1 MNLAVLSIKRPIFII
16 CIVSLMLIVGTMSL
30 FKMPVDLFPDVTFPT
45 IFVNVAYPGASPVD
59 VEKQISKP
67 LEDELSSLSGL
78 KTITSNNLDSVA
90 VIILQFKLGTDVK
103 EAEQQVRNRINNA
116 RNKLPTD
123 SKAPII
129 RRFDP
134 ADQAVITLAVV
145 SKIDQGELF
154 DIVDETIKPQIERIS
169 DVGQV
174 NIIGGRKKEIHVL
187 VNKKKLE
194 DRSLSMLQVAKRIE
208 ETSKDVPI
216 GKIENRKDETVL
228 RALGEFNNLEQIRD
242 VSVNFLG
249 SDRSIK
255 LSEIARVE
263 RSLEDQK
270 RISSINGENALFL
283 DVFKQ
288 SGSNTVAVTKA
299 VKAAMVK
306 INQYLVDKK
315 VEAKLLMVR
324 DSSIPI
330 QLNIADVTESI
341 LLGILLCVVVVFFF
355 LGSFR
360 STFIT
365 GMALPNSLLGA
376 FIIMYMMGFSINIMT
391 LLALSLAV
399 GLLIDDA
406 IVVRENIFRH
416 LEMGKD
422 PVTAAIDGTK
432 EVTLAVIATTFVV
445 IAVFGPIAFVS
456 GIVGQFFRQ
465 FGLTMVFA
473 MLISLFDAF
482 TMAPMMS
489 AYLASPA
496 EHKRGNGLIS
506 RMLAA
511 FDRFQNR
518 LEDFYER
525 TLHFTLSHKKVV
537 LFSAFGLFIASLAL
551 SGFIPKTFIPPN
563 DIGEFKVQVE
573 MPLGTSLAATETFMA
588 RLEKDLKEE
597 SAIDLLAKTIG
608 SADNEANK
616 GDFFIRLV
624 PRKKRNLNTSQ
635 FKDHIRTRLEAYSK
649 EANLAV
655 TDVDI
660 SGGGMKPLNLYLTGE
675 NLEEL
680 ANYANALKEE
690 VKKIK
695 GLADVETNFRSGKPE
710 FHVEFDRDKSESLG
724 ISTATAGAELRARTE
739 GVEAA
744 VIRENGIEYKVRLRF
759 EEEDRDLRHNFASTT
774 IPNQNFNMI
783 PLHRVAEGKPAL
795 GFSQV
800 NRQNKG
806 RFIAIMANLTPK
818 GNLGDITTA
827 IENIIATKLKPP
839 TGISYSF
846 VGQAE
851 DFKDL
856 IANMMIAMFLGVLF
870 IYLVLSS
877 LYESFITPLTILL
890 ALPLAISGAMV
901 ALFITGKSI
910 DIFSMIGLVMLLGVV
925 AKNSIL
931 LVDYTSHLIQEGL
944 PRKEALLKACRTRLR
959 PILMTSL
966 ALIAGTTPIAIGITE
981 LGSQRMSMGI
991 AIVGGVVSSTLL
1003 TLIVVPAAYGYIDDF
1018 RLRITKLFSRKP
1030 QGKVLAAE

>member
-1 MNLAVLSIKRPIFII
+1 MNLALLSIKRPVFII
-16 CIVSLMLIVGTMSL
+16 CIVISMLVVGMISL

-45 IFVNVAYPGASPVD
+45 IFVRVVYPGASPVD
-59 VEKQISKP
+59 VEKQIAKP

-78 KTITSNNLDSVA
+78 KTINSNNLDSVA
-90 VIILQFKLGTDVK
+90 VIIMQFRLGIDIK
-103 EAEQQVRNRINNA
+103 DIEQQVRNRINNA
-116 RNKLPTD
+116 RNKLPSD
-123 SKAPII
+123 AQEPIV

-134 ADQAVITLAVV
+134 ADQAVITLAVI
-145 SKIDQGELF
+145 SKLDPGALF
-154 DIVDETIKPQIERIS
+154 DIVDEAIKPQIERVS

-174 NIIGGRKKEIHVL
+174 NIIGGRKKEVHVL
-187 VNKKKLE
+187 VNKKKME
-194 DRSLSMLQVAKRIE
+194 DRNISMLQIAKRIE

-216 GKIENRKDETVL
+216 GKIENSKNETVL
-228 RALGEFNNLEQIRD
+228 RALGEFNDLEQIKN
-242 VSVNFLG
+242 VSVNFIG

-255 LSEIARVE
+255 LQEIARVE
-263 RSLEDQK
+263 RALEDQK
-270 RISSINGENALFL
+270 RLSSINGDNAVFL

-288 SGSNTVAVTKA
+288 SGSNTVAVSNA
-299 VKAAMVK
+299 VKATLEKVNK
-306 INQYLVDKK
+306 YLEDKK
-315 VEAKLLMVR
+315 VDAKLILVR

-330 QLNIADVTESI
+330 RLNIKDVTESI
-341 LLGILLCVVVVFFF
+341 LIGILLCVVVVFLF
-355 LGSFR
+355 LGSVR

-376 FIIMYMMGFSINIMT
+376 FVIMYMIGFSINIMT

-416 LEMGKD
+416 LEMGKKPID
-422 PVTAAIDGTK
+422 AAIEGTK
-432 EVTLAVIATTFVV
+432 EVTQAVIATTFVV

-489 AYLASPA
+489 AYLATPN
-496 EHKRGNGLIS
+496 EHQKGTGFIS
-506 RMLAA
+506 RVLSA

-518 LEDFYER
+518 LENLYER
-525 TLHFTLSHKKVV
+525 ILHYAIAHRKTILGT
-537 LFSAFGLFIASLAL
+537 AFGIFIFSMFLAK
-551 SGFIPKTFIPPN
+551 FVPKTFLPPN
-563 DIGEFKVQVE
+563 DIGEFKIQVE
-573 MPLGTSLAATETFMA
+573 MPLGSSLKATQELMGKI
-588 RLEKDLKEE
+588 EVDLKSEKQ
-597 SAIDLLAKTIG
+597 IDLLSKTVG
-608 SADNEANK
+608 SVDFEANK
-616 GDFFIRLV
+616 GEFYLRLV
-624 PRKKRNLNTSQ
+624 PRGKRSVTTSQ
-635 FKDHIRTRLEAYSK
+635 YKEVIREKMKKFST
-649 EANLAV
+649 EANVAV

-660 SGGGMKPLNLYLTGE
+660 SGGGMKVFNLYLTGE

-680 ANYANALKEE
+680 ATYANALKEE
-690 VKKIK
+690 VQKVP
-695 GLADVETNFRSGKPE
+695 GLVDVETNFRSGKPE
-710 FHVEFDRDKSESLG
+710 YHISFDREKSESLG
-724 ISTATAGAELRARTE
+724 VSTAVAGAELRARTE

-759 EEEDRDLRHNFASTT
+759 EEGDRDLRENFASTL

-783 PLHRVAEGKPAL
+783 PLNRIAQGKEAV

-806 RFIAIMANLTPK
+806 RYIAIMANLGK
-818 GNLGDITTA
+818 DGNLGDITTA
-827 IENIIATKLKPP
+827 VENIIATKIIPP
-839 TGISYSF
+839 AGVSYSY

-856 IANMMIAMFLGVLF
+856 IGSMLIAMFMGVLF
-870 IYLVLSS
+870 IYLVLAS

-890 ALPLAISGAMV
+890 ALPLAISGAMA
-901 ALFITGKSI
+901 ALFVTGKSI
-910 DIFSMIGLVMLLGVV
+910 DIFSMIGIVMLLGVV

-931 LVDYTSHLIQEGL
+931 LVDYSSQLIQQGME
-944 PRKEALLKACRTRLR
+944 RNKALVKACRTRLR
-959 PILMTSL
+959 PIMMTSL

-991 AIVGGVVSSTLL
+991 AIIGGVFSSTLL
-1003 TLIVVPAAYGYIDDF
+1003 TLIVVPAAYGYVEDF
-1018 RLRITKLFSRKP
+1018 RFWIRRKFSRS
-1030 QGKVLAAE
+1030 

>member
-1 MNLAVLSIKRPIFII
+1 MNLAELSIKRPVFII
-16 CIVSLMLIVGTMSL
+16 CIVVSMLIVGVMSL

-45 IFVNVAYPGASPVD
+45 MFVHVAYPGASPVD

-90 VIILQFKLGTDVK
+90 VIVLQFKLGTDVK

-116 RNKLPTD
+116 RNKLPND
-123 SKAPII
+123 SKAPVI

-145 SKIDQGELF
+145 SKIDPGKLY
-154 DIVDETIKPQIERIS
+154 DVVDESIKPQIERIS

-174 NIIGGRKKEIHVL
+174 NIVGGRKQEIHVL
-187 VNKKKLE
+187 VNKKKME
-194 DRSLSMLQVAKRIE
+194 DRNISMLQIAKRIE

-216 GKIENRKDETVL
+216 GKIENKKTETVM
-228 RALGEFNNLEQIRD
+228 RALGEFNSLDQIKN
-242 VSVNFLG
+242 VSVNFIG
-249 SDRSIK
+249 SDRAIK
-255 LSEIARVE
+255 LHEVATVE

-270 RISSINGENALFL
+270 RSSSINGENALFL
-283 DVFKQ
+283 EVFKQ
-288 SGSNTVAVTKA
+288 SGSNTVTVTQA
-299 VKAAMVK
+299 VKKTMEGV
-306 INQYLVDKK
+306 NRYLTDKK
-315 VEAKLLMVR
+315 LDAKLILVR

-330 QLNIADVTESI
+330 QLNIKDVTESI

-355 LGSFR
+355 LGSAR

-376 FIIMYMMGFSINIMT
+376 FVIMYMMGFSINIMT

-422 PVTAAIDGTK
+422 PVTAALEGTK

-445 IAVFGPIAFVS
+445 VAVFGPIAFVS
-456 GIVGQFFRQ
+456 GVVGQFFRQ

-489 AYLASPA
+489 AYLATPN
-496 EHKRGNGLIS
+496 EHQRGNGLIA
-506 RMLAA
+506 RMLGA
-511 FDRFQNR
+511 FDRFQTR
-518 LEDFYER
+518 LEVFYER
-525 TLHFTLSHKKVV
+525 ALLYTLGNRKKI
-537 LFSAFGLFIASLAL
+537 LFSALAL
-551 SGFIPKTFIPPN
+551 FFVSMGLSAFVPKTFLPPN
-563 DIGEFKVQVE
+563 DIGEFNIQIE
-573 MPLGTSLAATETFMA
+573 MPLGSSLNSTRDFMDKI
-588 RLEKDLKEE
+588 EKDL
-597 SAIDLLAKTIG
+597 SAEKSIDLLAKTVG
-608 SADNEANK
+608 SVDNESNK
-616 GDFFIRLV
+616 GSFFVRLV
-624 PRKKRNLNTSQ
+624 PKKKRQMNTTEFKDYIRTHLQTYAAEANTS
-635 FKDHIRTRLEAYSK
+635 
-649 EANLAV
+649 V

-660 SGGGMKPLNLYLTGE
+660 GGGGLKILNLYLTGE
-675 NLEEL
+675 NLDEL
-680 ANYANALKEE
+680 AAYANALKDEM
-690 VKKIK
+690 KKIP
-695 GLADVETNFRSGKPE
+695 GLVDIETNFRSGKPE
-710 FHVEFDRDKSESLG
+710 FHVVFDRDKSESLG
-724 ISTATAGAELRARTE
+724 VSTTGAGAELRARTE
-739 GVEAA
+739 GIESA
-744 VIRENGIEYKVRLRF
+744 VIRENGIEYNVRLRF
-759 EEEDRDLRHNFASTT
+759 EEADRDLRTNFATT
-774 IPNQNFNMI
+774 LVPNQNFNMI
-783 PLHRVAEGKPAL
+783 PLHRVAQGKEAL
-795 GFSQV
+795 GFSQI

-806 RFIAIMANLTPK
+806 RFIAIMANLGPG
-818 GNLGDITTA
+818 GNLGSITNE
-827 IENIIATKLKPP
+827 IENIIATKIKAPL
-839 TGISYSF
+839 GVSSGF

-856 IANMMIAMFLGVLF
+856 ISNMLIAMLLGVLF

-890 ALPLAISGAMV
+890 ALPLAISGAMI
-901 ALFITGKSI
+901 ALLITGKSI

-931 LVDYTSHLIQEGL
+931 LVDYTSQLVQQGVE
-944 PRKEALLKACRTRLR
+944 RNKALVKACRTRLR

-966 ALIAGTTPIAIGITE
+966 ALISGITPIAIGITE

-991 AIVGGVVSSTLL
+991 AIIGGVISSTLL
-1003 TLIVVPAAYGYIDDF
+1003 TLLVVPAAYGYVEDF
-1018 RLRITKLFSRKP
+1018 RFWLRP
-1030 QGKVLAAE
+1030 KVKNK

>member
-1 MNLAVLSIKRPIFII
+1 MNLAMLSIKRPIFII

-90 VIILQFKLGTDVK
+90 IIILQFRLGTDVK

-123 SKAPII
+123 AKAPII

-145 SKIDQGELF
+145 SKIDQGKLF
-154 DIVDETIKPQIERIS
+154 DIVDENVKPQIERIP

-174 NIIGGRKKEIHVL
+174 NIVGGRKKEIHVL

-194 DRSLSMLQVAKRIE
+194 DRSLSMLQIAKRIE

-216 GKIENRKDETVL
+216 GKIENEKDETVL
-228 RALGEFNNLEQIRD
+228 RALGEFNTLDQIRD

-255 LSEIARVE
+255 LSEVARIE

-270 RISSINGENALFL
+270 RISSINGENAMFL
-283 DVFKQ
+283 EVFKQ

-299 VKAAMVK
+299 VKTTMATVNKYLQEKK
-306 INQYLVDKK
+306 IN
-315 VEAKLLMVR
+315 AKLLLVR

-330 QLNIADVTESI
+330 QLNIKDVTESI
-341 LLGILLCVVVVFFF
+341 LVGILLCVVVVFFF
-355 LGSFR
+355 LGSAR

-376 FIIMYMMGFSINIMT
+376 FIIMYMMGFSINVMT

-416 LEMGKD
+416 MEMGKD
-422 PVTAAIDGTK
+422 PIKAAIEGTK

-489 AYLASPA
+489 AYLASPT
-496 EHKRGNGLIS
+496 EHKKGKGFIGRILG
-506 RMLAA
+506 A
-511 FDRFQNR
+511 FDRFQSR
-518 LEDFYER
+518 LEDLYEKALR
-525 TLHFTLSHKKVV
+525 FTLEHKIAI
-537 LFSAFGLFIASLAL
+537 LFAAFILFIGSLFL
-551 SGFIPKTFIPPN
+551 SAFIPKTFLPPN
-563 DIGEFKVQVE
+563 DIGEFKIQIE
-573 MPLGTSLAATETFMA
+573 MPLGTSLHATQIFMDKV
-588 RLEKDLKEE
+588 EKDLKNETG
-597 SAIDLLAKTIG
+597 IDLLAKTIG
-608 SADNEANK
+608 SAEGEGNK

-624 PRKKRNLNTSQ
+624 PRKHRKMSTTQ
-635 FKDHIRTRLEAYSK
+635 FQEHMRKYLLRYKD
-649 EANLAV
+649 EANIAV

-695 GLADVETNFRSGKPE
+695 GLVDVDTNFRSGKPE

-724 ISTATAGAELRARTE
+724 VSTATAGAELRYRTE

-744 VIRENGIEYKVRLRF
+744 VIRESGIEYKVRLRF
-759 EEEDRDLRHNFASTT
+759 EEQDRDLRKNFATT
-774 IPNQNFNMI
+774 TVPNQNFNMI
-783 PLHRVAEGKPAL
+783 PLARIAEGKSAV

-806 RFIAIMANLTPK
+806 RFIAIMANLGPG
-818 GNLGDITTA
+818 GNLGEITTG

-839 TGISYSF
+839 TGISYAF

-851 DFKDL
+851 DFKEL
-856 IANMMIAMFLGVLF
+856 IANMMIAMLLGVLF

-931 LVDYTSHLIQEGL
+931 LVDYTGQLIQEGFS
-944 PRKEALLKACRTRLR
+944 RNDALIKACRTRLR

-966 ALIAGTTPIAIGITE
+966 ALIAGTLPIAIGITE

-1003 TLIVVPAAYGYIDDF
+1003 TLVVVPAAYGYVDNF
-1018 RLRITKLFSRKP
+1018 RLRMGRVFA
-1030 QGKVLAAE
+1030 GKKSQ